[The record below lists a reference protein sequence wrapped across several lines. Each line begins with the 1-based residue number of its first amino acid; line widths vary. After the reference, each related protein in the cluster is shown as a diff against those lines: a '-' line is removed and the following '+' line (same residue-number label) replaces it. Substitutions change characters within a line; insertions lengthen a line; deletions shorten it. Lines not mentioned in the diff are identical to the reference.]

1 MRNFADKYKGM
12 NSGITTLNLRKSR
25 GDCADHLTSDDPTL
39 EGDRSGTIG
48 CSVAE
53 KAACLDCLLD
63 YGNAPV
69 IAWNDDL
76 RITLFNG
83 AFERLTGK
91 VAGDVLGKSI
101 EMLLPDREKERVL
114 AAIRRCTWGERW
126 EQQEV
131 NILCRDGT
139 VRTLLWNA
147 IHIHPESKEAV
158 HSVIAQGYDVTERLA
173 EGERRFRAI
182 FEQVTDSIV
191 LISVDTGAIVE
202 FNDSAHENLGYTRR
216 EFEKLKIEDFEVMES
231 EVDVARHI
239 TELHRSG
246 GGMFETKHRKK
257 NGETRDVVVSTR
269 VISLEGGRYFLS
281 IWRDNTENRQIA
293 EALSSANEKLAAE
306 QDTLTKKNI
315 ALKEVLAQIDHEK
328 RQTATQIQ
336 SNVDRIVMPLLK
348 KLETRASSAQAVYVS
363 LIQAS
368 LAEITSPLVNRL
380 ETQYATLSPR
390 EVEICNMITRGL
402 TSKEIAAAFDT
413 SPGTVC
419 NQRKSIRR
427 KLGIANDKVNLRSYL
442 QTL

>member
-1 MRNFADKYKGM
+1 LRTFADRNKGM
-12 NSGITTLNLRKSR
+12 NSGKTTLNLRKSR
-25 GDCADHLTSDDPTL
+25 GGCADHLTSDEPAP
-39 EGDRSGTIG
+39 EGDRSGTSG

-53 KAACLDCLLD
+53 KAACLDSILD
-63 YGNAPV
+63 NGDAPV
-69 IAWNDDL
+69 IAWNNDL

-83 AFERLTGK
+83 AFERLIGK
-91 VAGDVLGKSI
+91 VAGDVLGKSV
-101 EMLLPDREKERVL
+101 EMLLPDKEKERIL
-114 AAIRRCTWGERW
+114 TAIRRCTRGERW
-126 EQQEV
+126 EPQKV
-131 NILCRDGT
+131 NILCRDGS
-139 VRTLLWNA
+139 VRTLLWNTV
-147 IHIHPESKEAV
+147 HLHPESKEAV

-191 LISVDTGAIVE
+191 LISVDTGAFVE
-202 FNDSAHENLGYTRR
+202 FNDSAHKNLGYTRR
-216 EFEKLKIEDFEVMES
+216 EFEKLKIADFEVMES
-231 EVDVARHI
+231 GVDMARRMK
-239 TELHRSG
+239 ELHRSG
-246 GGMFETKHRKK
+246 GGTFETKYRKK
-257 NGETRDVVVSTR
+257 SGEIRDVLVSTR
-269 VISLEGGRYFLS
+269 VISLEGARYFLS
-281 IWRDNTENRQIA
+281 IWRDNTECRQIA
-293 EALSSANEKLAAE
+293 EALSSANEKLEAE

-328 RQTATQIQ
+328 KQMATQIQ
-336 SNVDRIVMPLLK
+336 SNVDRIVFPLLK
-348 KLETRASSAQAVYVS
+348 KLETRASSAQAGYVS

-368 LAEITSPLVNRL
+368 LTEITSPLVNRL

-402 TSKEIAAAFDT
+402 TSKEIATVFDT